1 MKKTLSVLL
10 MATMIILTFAACG
23 NKSEPENKAG
33 NESEVKKESEESKKG
48 EESKVNGKTYVFDS
62 CTEGGKDAT
71 ETIKAMYSEQS
82 FEFKDGGVCVQTI
95 VWADAMAETMGTD
108 PVVQEG
114 TYEENGDTVKVT
126 FKVEGESDTAME
138 FTIDSDTIK
147 LIESETTMLYKVKAA
162 S

>member
-1 MKKTLSVLL
+1 MKKTLKTLSVLL
-10 MATMIILTFAACG
+10 MAAVLVLNLSACG
-23 NKSEPENKAG
+23 DNAAESGNKVNS
-33 NESEVKKESEESKKG
+33 ESEGKASSES
-48 EESKVNGKTYVFDS
+48 ESKVSGKTYVFDS
-62 CTEGGKDAT
+62 CTEGDKDAT
-71 ETIKAMYSEQS
+71 ESVKAMYSEQS

-147 LIESETTMLYKVKAA
+147 LIENETTTLYKVKAA